1 MGVSCYNEDAT
12 KKMPIHSC
20 YLVLLT
26 IWLLS
31 SRYKDNQYLHQ
42 ERPSN
47 ERMHAYLFSF
57 RLWLSFFSL
66 NNMFLRCIHIDLCSC
81 GSFIPFHC
89 QMVFRCR
96 TIPQLKNLLLFLL
109 VVIWIVSRSLL
120 WTFFFMASGA
130 QVQDLLRTYL
140 RVELLGMSTCA
151 MPFWSGCINLC
162 SQP

>member
-1 MGVSCYNEDAT
+1 MKMPQRKCPFILATLFFSPSDYWALGTKITNIFT
-12 KKMPIHSC
+12 KKGLPMKEC
-20 YLVLLT
+20 MLT
-26 IWLLS
+26 FSLS
-31 SRYKDNQYLHQ
+31 GCDF
-42 ERPSN
+42 P
-47 ERMHAYLFSF
+47 
-57 RLWLSFFSL
+57 FFSL